1 MRDSSV
7 RQRIN
12 RLIVVLA
19 ILAVFLLLIVITVV
33 FIVKDKSFDA
43 ALFSFASD
51 HTSPAI
57 TRIMR
62 MISFLGKHSFLIP
75 ANILLILLFS
85 IIKEKW
91 WAIRVTVVSITSLG
105 VMSLLKNL
113 FRRIRPDDPLV
124 DGITNYGFP
133 SGHSTMAIA
142 FYGLL
147 AGWVAVMV
155 ENKLYRRSII
165 AFLILLVLM
174 IGYSRIYL
182 RVHYA
187 TDVLAGFCVGTI
199 WLTFCLWLVKLFSNK
214 SKRSLLVRNL

>member
-1 MRDSSV
+1 MRDGSV

-12 RLIVVLA
+12 KLIVVLA
-19 ILAVFLLLIVITVV
+19 ILAVLLLTIVIAVV
-33 FIVKDKSFDA
+33 FIFKNERFDA

-75 ANILLILLFS
+75 ANILLLLIFILL
-85 IIKEKW
+85 KEKW
-91 WAIRVTVVSITSLG
+91 WTIRVAVVSVTSLG

-113 FRRIRPDDPLV
+113 FQRIRPDDPLV

-133 SGHSTMAIA
+133 SGHGMMAIA

-147 AGWVAVMV
+147 AGWIAVTV
-155 ENKLYRRSII
+155 ENKLLRRSVI

-187 TDVLAGFCVGTI
+187 TDVLAGFCVGII
-199 WLTFCLWLVKLFSNK
+199 WLTFCLWIVKQFSNRHR
-214 SKRSLLVRNL
+214 SKPVPKL